1 MSEGNQIWTLV
12 DYLFYS
18 FPVNKQ
24 VGELFK
30 SFVMWNNLMII
41 VVCRPV
47 VSDSLRPHGLQ
58 HARPLF
64 PSPSPKVCPSSLL
77 LWCHP
82 AILSTDGPSSAL
94 NLSQDQGLSQW
105 VSCSYQMT
113 QILEFQLQH
122 QSFHWVF
129 RVDFPEDWLVWSPC
143 CPRDSQESLND
154 HR

>member
-1 MSEGNQIWTLV
+1 MPRTVRIYDHCTSVIINRVPVTFKNTL
-12 DYLFYS
+12 YS
-18 FPVNKQ
+18 KSNNPTPNFPVLAIRLYKYLISVPHHLQ
-24 VGELFK
+24 KFAQMCLHC
-30 SFVMWNNLMII
+30 I
-41 VVCRPV
+41 
-47 VSDSLRPHGLQ
+47 SD
-58 HARPLF
+58 
-64 PSPSPKVCPSSLL
+64 
-77 LWCHP
+77 
-82 AILSTDGPSSAL
+82 AILPSHPLTPFSPSAL